1 MIKRTLYF
9 GNPAYLSLNNKQLVV
24 KLPEVEQNK
33 ELSELFKKEAV
44 ATIPIEDIGLMV
56 LDHSRITITQALIG
70 ELLDNNVAL
79 ITCDAAHHPVGLM
92 LNLDGNTLQA
102 KRFMAQI
109 ESSVPLKKQL
119 WQQTVK
125 QKINNQGVLLE
136 KQKQGN
142 SQMLY
147 NMAKQV
153 RSGDPE
159 NLEGRAAAYYWQ
171 HLFGED
177 KKFIRDREGMKP
189 NAWLNYGYS
198 ILRAGVARALVG
210 SGLLP
215 TLGIHHRNQYN
226 SYCLADDI
234 MEPYRPF
241 VDELVCKLMALY
253 PLSEGE
259 LSKEIKQELL
269 SVPTLDVEIDNN
281 KSPLM
286 VAMQSTTASLVKCFE
301 GKENKILY
309 PQMNL

>member
-9 GNPAYLSLNNKQLVV
+9 GNPAYLSLNLKQLVV
-24 KLPEVEQNK
+24 KLPEIEQDANMP
-33 ELSELFKKEAV
+33 EQVKKEAI
-44 ATIPIEDIGLMV
+44 ASIPIEDIGLLI
-56 LDHSRITITQALIG
+56 LDHSRITLTQALMS
-70 ELLDNNVAL
+70 ELLENNVAL
-79 ITCDAAHHPVGLM
+79 ITCNSTHHPCGMM

-109 ESSVPLKKQL
+109 ESSLPLKKQL

-125 QKINNQGVLLE
+125 QKINNQGILLE
-136 KQKQGN
+136 KQRQGDA
-142 SQMLY
+142 QMLY

-159 NLEGRAAAYYWQ
+159 NFEGRAAAYYWQ
-171 HLFGED
+171 HIFGVESN
-177 KKFIRDREGMKP
+177 FIRDREGNKP
-189 NAWLNYGYS
+189 NTWLNYGYS
-198 ILRAGVARALVG
+198 ILRACVARSLVG

-241 VDELVCKLMALY
+241 VDELICGLLHKF
-253 PLSEGE
+253 PKTEGE
-259 LSKEIKQELL
+259 LTTEIKKELL
-269 SVPTLDVEIDNN
+269 IIPAIDVEIDNN

-286 VAMQSTTASLVKCFE
+286 VALQRTTAGLVKCFE
-301 GKENKILY
+301 GKANKIPY
-309 PQMNL
+309 PAMNL